1 MDILELYIKSFS
13 AIFGLLVGSFLNVVI
28 LRVPRNQSI
37 VKPRSSCPKCHKQIK
52 WYENLPLVSYILLRG
67 KCSRCKAK
75 ISWRY
80 PLIEALVGLISLFL
94 APSSLNVEAW
104 LSYIF
109 YFSLACVFLAHF
121 VIDVEHQLLPDK
133 INLFFLIISIPY
145 VLTNFP
151 LYHWL
156 VGGVIGFLGPLGV
169 TYFYYKLRG
178 QLGLGGGDIKF
189 FGILGL
195 ILGPVGILNNIF
207 MSCMLGSIVG
217 VVMILSKKLDKD
229 VPFAFG
235 PFIIIVA
242 SLQIFFPE
250 VVELIS
256 PVGL

>member
-67 KCSRCKAK
+67 KCSHCKAK

-80 PLIEALVGLISLFL
+80 PLIEALVGLISLLL
-94 APSSLNVEAW
+94 A
-104 LSYIF
+104 
-109 YFSLACVFLAHF
+109 
-121 VIDVEHQLLPDK
+121 
-133 INLFFLIISIPY
+133 LIISIPY
-145 VLTNFP
+145 VLINFP

-156 VGGVIGFLGPLGV
+156 VGGLIGFLGPLGV